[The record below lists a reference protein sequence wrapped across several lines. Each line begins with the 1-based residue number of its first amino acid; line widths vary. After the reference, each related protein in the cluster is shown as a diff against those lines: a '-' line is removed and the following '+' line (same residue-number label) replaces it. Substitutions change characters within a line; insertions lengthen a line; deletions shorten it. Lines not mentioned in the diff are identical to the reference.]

1 MSIVDEENMGSWAR
15 KQHDMEKFIYTI
27 CDDEGYTLLE
37 ILSPCTSGGR
47 QRYFDDY
54 VRPLLPAIALS
65 HNRPDAY
72 WDCRGRYNGEE
83 V

>member
-1 MSIVDEENMGSWAR
+1 
-15 KQHDMEKFIYTI
+15 MEKFMYTI

-37 ILSPCTSGGR
+37 ILSAPTTRGE
-47 QRYFDDY
+47 QVYFDDH

-65 HNRPDAY
+65 HNRNAF
-72 WDCRGRYNGEE
+72 WDCRGRYEGAE